1 MNFQQSS
8 LNPALGDAD
17 VAASIERELD
27 RQKNQIELIASENIV
42 SADVLAAQGSVLTNK
57 YAEGY
62 PGRRYYG
69 GCEFVDEVET
79 LAIERAKHLFGAAFV
94 NVQPHSGAQANQAVF
109 LALLRPGDRIMGMS
123 LAHGGHLTH
132 GSPVTM
138 SGKWFD
144 VVSYEVRESDQRIDY
159 EAVRAKALET
169 RPKLIVAGASAYPRA
184 IDFAA
189 FRRIAD
195 EVGAYLMVDMAHYAG
210 LVATGHY
217 PDPLPHA
224 HVVTTTTHKTLR
236 GPRGG
241 MILTNDE
248 ALAKKFNSAV
258 FPGNQGGPLMHV
270 IAAKAVAFG
279 EALRPE
285 FKAYAGQVVANAR
298 ALCETLT
305 AGGLDIVSG
314 GTDCHMVL
322 VDLRPKG
329 VKGRDAEQ
337 ALERAGLT
345 CNKNAIPFD
354 PEKPAVTSGVR
365 LGTSAGTT
373 RGFGEAEFRRIGE
386 LILTVIDALAEKG
399 AEGDADVERTVLAEV
414 RDLCRRFPIY
424 G

>member
-1 MNFQQSS
+1 MLDTDTARLSDTAVAAAIGR
-8 LNPALGDAD
+8 ALG
-17 VAASIERELD
+17 
-27 RQKNQIELIASENIV
+27 RQQHQIELIASENIV
-42 SADVLAAQGSVLTNK
+42 SRDVLIAQGSVLTNK

-62 PGRRYYG
+62 PGKRYYG

-79 LAIERAKHLFGAAFV
+79 LAIDRVKQLFGAGFA

-109 LALLRPGDRIMGMS
+109 LALLQPGDRIMGMN

-144 VVSYEVRESDQRIDY
+144 VVSYEVREQDQLIDMD
-159 EAVRAKALET
+159 AVRERALET
-169 RPKLIVAGASAYPRA
+169 KPKLIIAGASAYPRQ
-184 IDFAA
+184 IDFAR
-189 FRRIAD
+189 FRAIAD

-210 LVATGHY
+210 LIAAGHY
-217 PDPLPHA
+217 PNPVPHA
-224 HVVTTTTHKTLR
+224 HVTTSTTHKTLR

-241 MILTNDE
+241 IILTNDE
-248 ALAKKFNSAV
+248 DLAKKLNSAV

-279 EALRPE
+279 EALQPS
-285 FKAYAGQVVANAR
+285 FKDYAKTVIANAR
-298 ALCETLT
+298 TLAST
-305 AGGLDIVSG
+305 LQKGGLDIVSG

-329 VKGRDAEQ
+329 VKGRDAER

-354 PEKPAVTSGVR
+354 PEKPFVTSGVR

-373 RGFGEAEFRRIGE
+373 RGFGEAEFAKIGE
-386 LILTVIDALAEKG
+386 LVLKVVDALAANG
-399 AEGDADVERTVLAEV
+399 AEGNAAVEAEV
-414 RDLCRRFPIY
+414 LNEVRRLTDAHPIY
-424 G
+424 EG